1 MNFVGFKAIQFSFQI
16 EVTEEYELYDFTD
29 FLSDVGG
36 YFGLLLGASLLSM
49 IEDTFDFFE
58 DQYSKRS
65 LIAPTS
71 PSMPVNQNWVFRASQ
86 KFASYFKIYLINPVW
101 SKSKPKSHTRLAL
114 W

>member
-58 DQYSKRS
+58 DQYSKRC
-65 LIAPTS
+65 LISPTS
-71 PSMPVNQNWVFRASQ
+71 PSMPVNQDWVFRTSLGQTQ
-86 KFASYFKIYLINPVW
+86 KICQLF
-101 SKSKPKSHTRLAL
+101 
-114 W
+114 